1 MVDGRLA
8 SPETWFSREVT
19 LEWKTDGAH
28 GHRELSAP

>member
-19 LEWKTDGAH
+19 LEWKTDGAY